1 MMGCSP
7 SKSVSDPQ
15 LSDKERNTDTGTC
28 LQPHLQEFD
37 KTGKY
42 RESDNLSTD
51 DDTSQKLSQ
60 NDLNSDSNNKD
71 SSYNRYKHDNDT
83 EKLNSINRMK
93 AQPQMTGVLA
103 TNANNKTGNNRQVSQ
118 SQTEFFQMLD
128 EKIEK
133 GRDTLS
139 EQDIT

>member
-15 LSDKERNTDTGTC
+15 LSDKERNTDTV
-28 LQPHLQEFD
+28 QEFD

-103 TNANNKTGNNRQVSQ
+103 TNANNKTGNNSRQVSQ

>member
-103 TNANNKTGNNRQVSQ
+103 TNAQVSQ